1 MFFEELF
8 LPKTCLIFSAEHEM
22 GMERKKTA
30 ACGRKRGKPPDA
42 GKACPGTGLSQK
54 GRRRRR
60 GLLLSGRRFQ
70 DVTKPGGKISA
81 GLFAR
86 EEWRLCGCG
95 RHLRLKTLRTVS
107 TACMVYS
114 GLAASWKRSFMKDM
128 GS

>member
-8 LPKTCLIFSAEHEM
+8 LPKTCLIFSAEREM
-22 GMERKKTA
+22 GMERKKA
-30 ACGRKRGKPPDA
+30 ASCVRKRGKTPDE
-42 GKACPGTGLSQK
+42 GKECPGTGLSQK

-70 DVTKPGGKISA
+70 DGTKPGGKISA